1 MDDGEVVASDHAF
14 LPNPNCF
21 SNFPGSTSVDTF
33 FDEILNTQTCT
44 HTHTCNPPGPDAAH
58 THTCYHT
65 HTQVLSSEDDDDDSK
80 NKERSIPKPRRRRP
94 LGNREAV
101 RKYRDKKKAHAAYL
115 EGEIRKL
122 QVLNQQLVG
131 KIQAQATLEAE
142 FLRLKGL
149 VLELRR
155 MIDNEL
161 GAFPFQKQLNSN
173 TYFKESQCNLQ
184 SSVGAMGLHCQT
196 DLPCSCPP
204 VGSSVQAGIG
214 AREKTMVSSG
224 RNCQPAVID
233 CRANTNEAST
243 QAE

>member
-44 HTHTCNPPGPDAAH
+44 HTHACNPPGPDAAH

-115 EGEIRKL
+115 EEEIRKL

-184 SSVGAMGLHCQT
+184 SSVGAMGLHRQT
-196 DLPCSCPP
+196 HLPCSCPP
-204 VGSSVQAGIG
+204 VGSSVQAGVG